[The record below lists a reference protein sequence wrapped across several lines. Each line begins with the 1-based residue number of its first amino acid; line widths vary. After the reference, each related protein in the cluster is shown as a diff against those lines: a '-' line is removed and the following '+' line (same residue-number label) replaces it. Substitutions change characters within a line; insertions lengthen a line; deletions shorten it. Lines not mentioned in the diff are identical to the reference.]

1 MNTSVTSMSSTLCG
15 LECAH
20 VDRVGERDSVVECC
34 RGASGREERRHR
46 RYHQSVHVNEH
57 HVQVNARP
65 LQVAQKRLAKGTTLS
80 VCA

>member
-1 MNTSVTSMSSTLCG
+1 MSATLTSVSATLCV